1 MDEKKWLQHEVRVLY
16 ELVQAIN
23 SGLGQQEVLSI
34 LLGRIVTDLDYRA
47 ATIRLVDQEHQRLD
61 LKAAYGLSE
70 EYLHKGSV
78 DVAKS
83 GIDQKVLTGEQVAV
97 TELKQE
103 TRFQHAEAAFRE
115 GLVSMLA
122 VPLSIY
128 DRVIGVLHL
137 YTGEVHEFGPE
148 EIAFISAIANL
159 GAQAIQRSRLFEAF
173 QSIAQNVNSSL
184 DLKEVLIKLLSISVI
199 ELNVK
204 AGSIRLLGQKRET
217 LHLAAST
224 GLSQE
229 YIQKGAVKVAQSP
242 IDQKVLQEG
251 KPVAITDLTEE
262 TGFQYLEE
270 VRKEGIRSVFVLPLR
285 VKDQRIGVMRFYS
298 SKVREFT
305 AEELNFAVA
314 VADIGAVAIEN
325 AKLHEVLK
333 QRLAALKEDVDGW
346 YQFLAF
352 S

>member
-1 MDEKKWLQHEVRVLY
+1 MDEKQWLQPEVRVLY
-16 ELVQAIN
+16 EILQAIN
-23 SGLGQQEVLSI
+23 SGLGQQQVLSI
-34 LLGRIVTDLDYRA
+34 LLGRIVTDLNYRA
-47 ATIRLVDQEHQRLD
+47 ATIRLLDQEHQRLD
-61 LKAAYGLSE
+61 LRAAVGLSE
-70 EYLHKGSV
+70 QYLQKGSV

-83 GIDQKVLTGEQVAV
+83 GIDQKVLAGQQIEVA
-97 TELKQE
+97 ELKEE
-103 TRFQHAEAAFRE
+103 TRFQYADAAVKE

-128 DRVIGVLHL
+128 DCVIGVLHL
-137 YTGEVHEFGPE
+137 YTAQVHEFSSE
-148 EIAFISAIANL
+148 EIAFIAAIANL

-184 DLKEVLIKLLSISVI
+184 DLREVLSKLLSISVI

-204 AGSIRLLGQKRET
+204 AGSIRLLGPKRET

-224 GLSQE
+224 GLSQQ
-229 YIQKGAVKVAQSP
+229 YIQKGEVKVAQSS
-242 IDQKVLQEG
+242 IDQKVLHEG
-251 KPVAITDLTEE
+251 NLIVADLTDQS
-262 TGFQYLEE
+262 GFQYLEE
-270 VRKEGIRSVFVLPLR
+270 AQREGIHTVLVLPLR
-285 VKDQRIGVMRFYS
+285 AKDTMIGVIRFYS
-298 SKVREFT
+298 GKAREFT
-305 AEELNFAVA
+305 SEETNFAIA
-314 VADIGAVAIEN
+314 VADIGAIAIEN

>member
-1 MDEKKWLQHEVRVLY
+1 MDEKQWLQHEVRVLY
-16 ELVQAIN
+16 EILQAIN
-23 SGLGQQEVLSI
+23 SGLGQQQVLNI
-34 LLGRIVTDLDYRA
+34 LLGRIVTDLNYRA
-47 ATIRLVDQEHQRLD
+47 ATIRLLDQEHQRLD
-61 LKAAYGLSE
+61 LKAAVGLSE
-70 EYLHKGSV
+70 QYLQKGSV

-83 GIDQKVLTGEQVAV
+83 GIDQKVLAGEQIAV

-103 TRFQHAEAAFRE
+103 TRFQHVDAAIKE

-128 DRVIGVLHL
+128 DRVIGALHL
-137 YTGEVHEFGPE
+137 YTAEVHEFSPE
-148 EIAFISAIANL
+148 EIALIAAIANL
-159 GAQAIQRSRLFEAF
+159 GAQAIQRSRLFDAF

-184 DLKEVLIKLLSISVI
+184 DLRDVLSKLLSISVI

-204 AGSIRLLGQKRET
+204 AGSIRLLGPKRET

-224 GLSQE
+224 GLSQQ
-229 YIQKGAVKVAQSP
+229 YIQKGEVKVAQSS
-242 IDQKVLQEG
+242 IDQKVLHDG
-251 KPVAITDLTEE
+251 NLIVADLTDQS
-262 TGFQYLEE
+262 GFQYLEE
-270 VRKEGIRSVFVLPLR
+270 AQREGIHTVLVLPLR
-285 VKDQRIGVMRFYS
+285 AKDTMIGVIRFYS
-298 SKVREFT
+298 GKAREFT
-305 AEELNFAVA
+305 SEETNFAIA
-314 VADIGAVAIEN
+314 VADIGAIAIEN

>member
-23 SGLGQQEVLSI
+23 SGLGQQDVLNI
-34 LLGRIVTDLDYRA
+34 LLDRIVTDLGYRA
-47 ATIRLVDQEHQRLD
+47 ATIRLLDQEHQRLD

-70 EYLHKGSV
+70 EYLQKGTV

-83 GIDQKVLTGEQVAV
+83 GIDQKVLAGGQLAV

-103 TRFQHAEAAFRE
+103 TRFQYAEAAVKE

-122 VPLSIY
+122 VPLNIFG
-128 DRVIGVLHL
+128 RIIGVLHL
-137 YTGEVHEFGPE
+137 YTAEVHEFGPE
-148 EIAFISAIANL
+148 ESAFISAIANL

-184 DLKEVLIKLLSISVI
+184 DLKEVLSKLLSISVM

-204 AGSIRLLGQKRET
+204 AGSIRLLGPKRET

-229 YIQKGAVKVAQSP
+229 YIQKGAVKVAQSS

-251 KPVAITDLTEE
+251 KPIVADLTEQA
-262 TGFQYLEE
+262 GFQYLEE
-270 VRKEGIRSVFVLPLR
+270 AQREGIHTVLVLPLR
-285 VKDQRIGVMRFYS
+285 AKETMIGVIRFYS
-298 SKVREFT
+298 GKVREF
-305 AEELNFAVA
+305 APEETNFAVA
-314 VADIGAVAIEN
+314 VADMGAIAIEN
-325 AKLHEVLK
+325 AKLHDVLK

>member
-23 SGLGQQEVLSI
+23 SGLSQQDVLNI
-34 LLGRIVTDLDYRA
+34 LLDRIVNNLGYRA
-47 ATIRLVDQEHQRLD
+47 ATIRILDQEHQRLD
-61 LKAAYGLSE
+61 LKAAYGLSD
-70 EYLHKGSV
+70 EYLQKGSV
-78 DVAKS
+78 EVAKS
-83 GIDQKVLTGEQVAV
+83 GIDQKVINGEQVAV

-103 TRFQHAEAAFRE
+103 TRFQYAEAARKE

-122 VPLSIY
+122 VSLSIY
-128 DRVIGVLHL
+128 DRIVGVLHL
-137 YTGEVHEFGPE
+137 YTAEIHEFSPE

-159 GAQAIQRSRLFEAF
+159 GAQAIQRSRLFDAF

-184 DLKEVLIKLLSISVI
+184 DLREVLRKLLSISVI

-204 AGSIRLLGQKRET
+204 AGSIRLLGPKRET

-229 YIQKGAVKVAQSP
+229 YVQKGAVKVAQSS
-242 IDQKVLQEG
+242 IDQKVLEKG
-251 KPVAITDLTEE
+251 EPIITDLTDRA
-262 TGFQYLEE
+262 GFQYLEE
-270 VRKEGIRSVFVLPLR
+270 AQREGIQTVFVLPLR
-285 VKDQRIGVMRFYS
+285 AKDTMIGVIRFYS
-298 SKVREFT
+298 GKIRKFT
-305 AEELNFAVA
+305 PEEMSFAVA
-314 VADIGAVAIEN
+314 VADIGALAIEN